1 MPGCRRCRYCRPH
14 LAGSRAKAE
23 SGSLSWLAN
32 SPQSFCHSAS
42 GDLTCIEGGEPL
54 DHFEVNHPLL
64 PGCFISHCSGAR
76 DERVAPML
84 RHAYTDTTA
93 AHKALIAA
101 QFATALQ
108 LVWRAIWQF
117 LDTILLAVSWRG
129 IGWLLQDHL
138 HVSRLQLVMA
148 APAAE
153 SLPVD
158 AEDHKRIGPRWLR
171 LRG

>member
-1 MPGCRRCRYCRPH
+1 VSNLERRRSSIGPR
-14 LAGSRAKAE
+14 E
-23 SGSLSWLAN
+23 
-32 SPQSFCHSAS
+32 AS
-42 GDLTCIEGGEPL
+42 VA
-54 DHFEVNHPLL
+54 VNWCGTYNQPA
-64 PGCFISHCSGAR
+64 FAM
-76 DERVAPML
+76 VAPML
-84 RHAYTDTTA
+84 RHAYTDAAA

-117 LDTILLAVSWRG
+117 LDAILLAVSWRG

-138 HVSRLQLVMA
+138 RVSRLQLVMA

-153 SLPVD
+153 PLPVD